1 MRARID
7 SLLHAMRWLPY
18 SVIIL
23 ALLQVAVWVVER
35 TPPFKV
41 IKGTIIPPTVA
52 GGVLRIEGQVIR
64 DVSRN
69 CNLFVTQWVEDS
81 VGFRHYLA
89 SVEMQ
94 AESIRK
100 LEEISPGVTRYAPA
114 LPPGIP
120 AGPATY
126 HAESQYTCNPVHLA
140 WPITIITRI
149 SFIIEAKS

>member
-1 MRARID
+1 MGARID
-7 SLLHAMRWLPY
+7 GLLHTLRWLPY
-18 SVIIL
+18 TLIIV
-23 ALLQVAVWVVER
+23 ALIQVAVWAADR

-52 GGVLRIEGQVIR
+52 GGILRIEGQVIR
-64 DVSRN
+64 DVSRS

-81 VGFRHYLA
+81 FGFRHYLA

-114 LPPGIP
+114 LPPGITP
-120 AGPATY
+120 GPATY
-126 HAESQYTCNPVHLA
+126 HAESQYTCNPVHSA
-140 WPITIITRI
+140 FPIVVLTRI
-149 SFIIEAKS
+149 PFIIEAKS